1 LFWNIF
7 RMIEIKDRLL
17 SQAEHFDFLQW
28 LRLWLRMQVRMNA
41 APLLDRIDDC
51 VDIQNAGR
59 NGFPASDL
67 DRGEQGPGGKARL
80 FVNFMGLSGSASPLP
95 SYFLDGLE
103 RGRETH
109 AVVKPF
115 LDIFD
120 RRVYAVYASAL
131 LRRRPGLR
139 AELDGMDSLQ
149 ERLADFC
156 GHSKAAECARALSG
170 WECLAPHQRS
180 KVGLERYLAK
190 NLGLPCVSVFDRDSE
205 WVACDNWVL
214 GDCRMDGSAA
224 LGGHVS
230 VAGARVRISLGSVGV
245 NDYLRLCTHAEAFF
259 RRIESLLADHLNGAL
274 PWRVSLEMETVEGEC
289 RLDVDAPPTL
299 GRYAWL
305 GDCNVEKQRLV
316 FESA

>member
-1 LFWNIF
+1 
-7 RMIEIKDRLL
+7 MIEIKGRLL
-17 SQAEHFDFLQW
+17 SQAERFNYLQW
-28 LRLWLRMQVRMNA
+28 LRLWLRMQEHTNA
-41 APLLDRIDDC
+41 APLLDRIDNC
-51 VDIQNAGR
+51 IDIRNTGC
-59 NGFPASDL
+59 NGFPTSDL
-67 DRGEQGPGGKARL
+67 ERGEEDLGGKARL

-109 AVVKPF
+109 AVVKSF

-131 LRRRPGLR
+131 FRRRPGLR
-139 AELDGMDSLQ
+139 AELDGADSLQ

-156 GHSKAAECARALSG
+156 GHSEATECARALAG

-180 KVGLERYLAK
+180 RVGLERYLAK
-190 NLGLPCVSVFDRDSE
+190 NLGLQCVSVFDRDAE
-205 WVACDNWVL
+205 WVSCENWTL
-214 GDCRMDGSAA
+214 GNCRMDGSAA

-245 NDYLRLCTHAEAFF
+245 DDYLRFCTNAEDFC

-274 PWRVSLEMETVEGEC
+274 PWRVSLDMEAVEGEC
-289 RLDVDAPPTL
+289 RLDADASPAL

-305 GDCNVEKQRLV
+305 GDSNVEKQSLV